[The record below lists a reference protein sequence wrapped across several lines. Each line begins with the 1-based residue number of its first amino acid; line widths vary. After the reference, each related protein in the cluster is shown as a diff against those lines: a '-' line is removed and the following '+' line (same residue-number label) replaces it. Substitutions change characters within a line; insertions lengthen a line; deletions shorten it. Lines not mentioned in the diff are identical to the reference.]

1 MIILE
6 DARLRAAIS
15 PHGAE
20 LQSLTPAGGEDV
32 MWGAGPE
39 WPRHSPLLFPIVGR
53 LEGEA
58 LLHEGRVHRMPKHGF
73 ARDSAFH
80 VAARDRASC
89 ILELRDTPATRA
101 LYPFAFT
108 LTLTYRIQDGAL
120 TIDYA
125 VANPGTEPLPFSLGA
140 HPAFRWP
147 LGDAPKTAHALTFER
162 EETAPVRRLVGEK
175 LGPGRPTPVEGR
187 TLWLRE
193 DLFADDALV
202 FDQVDS
208 RSVTYGAPGGP
219 WVRVSWSGFRELG
232 VWMKPGADFLCIEP
246 WRGYDTPVEFDGP
259 FVDKPGV
266 MTLAPGDAA
275 RFALTIAPSPAA

>member
-58 LLHEGRVHRMPKHGF
+58 LLHEGRVYQMPKHGF
-73 ARDSAFH
+73 ARDSAFR
-80 VAARDRASC
+80 VAAQDAASC
-89 ILELRDTPATRA
+89 VLDLRDTPATRA
-101 LYPFAFT
+101 VYPFAFT
-108 LTLTYRIQDGAL
+108 LALTYRIHDGAL

-125 VANPGTEPLPFSLGA
+125 VANPGPEPLPFSLGA

-147 LGDAPKTAHALTFER
+147 LGDAPKTAHALAFER

-187 TLWLRE
+187 TLRLRE
-193 DLFADDALV
+193 DLFAEDALV
-202 FDQVDS
+202 FDHVNS

-219 WVRVSWSGFRELG
+219 SVRVSWSGFRELG

-266 MTLAPGDAA
+266 VTLAPGGTA
-275 RFALTIAPSPAA
+275 RFGLTIAPSPAA